1 MLVCSNSNENN
12 KYISHTIYIVPID
25 MEEFTTIRVSKELRN
40 TLSQYGKKQESFE
53 SILSKIIKEKSQ
65 NQPQSK
71 IPTNDLEVI

>member
-1 MLVCSNSNENN
+1 
-12 KYISHTIYIVPID
+12 

-65 NQPQSK
+65 KPARSPE
-71 IPTNDLEVI
+71 IPTNDLEVT